1 MLKKKKSKSYTS
13 MMLIFILNANVLI
26 LEIRLHEFTC
36 IPLIDQEKNDEKIC
50 MITGLKKTPKT

>member
-1 MLKKKKSKSYTS
+1 
-13 MMLIFILNANVLI
+13 MLIFILNDNVLI
-26 LEIRLHEFTC
+26 LERRLHEFTC